1 MAAVK
6 LFVGGLSWDTTDD
19 SLKDLF
25 AKAGTVIS
33 ANVIKDKY
41 TGRSRGFGF
50 VEMSSD
56 KEAEE
61 AKKLN
66 GQPLDGR
73 NISVNDARPQASRE
87 EGGAPTPAA
96 PAPEAE
102 KPEEPEEEV
111 KEESKE
117 EPKEE

>member
-6 LFVGGLSWDTTDD
+6 LFVGGLSWDTTDE
-19 SLKDLF
+19 SLKSF
-25 AKAGTVIS
+25 FSGAGTVVS

-50 VEMSSD
+50 VEMSSE

-66 GQPLDGR
+66 GQALDGR
-73 NISVNDARPQASRE
+73 NISVNDARPQAPR
-87 EGGAPTPAA
+87 EGGDA
-96 PAPEAE
+96 PAQEVSSP
-102 KPEEPEEEV
+102 KEPK
-111 KEESKE
+111 KEESE
-117 EPKEE
+117 EE

>member
-1 MAAVK
+1 MAVK

-19 SLKDLF
+19 SLKSF
-25 AKAGTVIS
+25 FSSAGTVVS

-50 VEMSSD
+50 VEMSTD

-66 GQPLDGR
+66 GQALDGR
-73 NISVNDARPQASRE
+73 NISVNEARPQAPR
-87 EGGAPTPAA
+87 EGGEA
-96 PAPEAE
+96 PAESP
-102 KPEEPEEEV
+102 KEEV
-111 KEESKE
+111 V